1 MASSKELELAVK
13 IAGKLDASY
22 GNALSGAAKQA
33 NAWSKT
39 AQKAAQIATAAFAAV
54 GTATAAAT
62 VVSVKNA
69 ISYESSMADV
79 AKVVDGLKDDNG
91 ELTAQYYEMSDALL
105 ELSTR
110 IPMTAEELTQIAAAA
125 GQSGIARKEIV
136 GFAEDAAKMGVAFDT
151 TADQAGTWMAQWR
164 TAFKMNQKEVTT
176 LADQINYLGNVS
188 GANALQLSGIVTAVG
203 SLGDVG
209 GLSAA
214 QIAAIGDTMASVG
227 VGEDVAAT
235 GIAKMITTMTAGSAA
250 TEKQSKV
257 LKKLGI
263 DATALADRMQTDAQG
278 AITDF
283 MEALQKLPKAEQAAA
298 LKNYFG
304 QESIKPISALYTN
317 LDELKKHFD
326 QVADASLYAGS
337 MEDEYASRSATTEN
351 SIQLAKNALMRLS
364 ITYGQ
369 MFAPYVK
376 LAADKVT
383 EFLNKLTEMKPQMEA
398 VFGWIM
404 SHGKEIAATI
414 GGIGTALGGVAA
426 ASKAKGAIDIG
437 KQLLGLGGNDTAGKG
452 ATKKIKTSLVQQIT
466 DIATTASQTWK
477 QTRELA
483 AVDGAGPLALLGTLP
498 GAALSSAADTKPVQ
512 GVTGYIARVKE
523 SFAGL
528 NLGNLGNEDG
538 LVQRVAKQIGGQL
551 QTGIQAISE
560 SAPAQ
565 ALQQKISGIVQMGA
579 GAIGKAQNIAGK
591 ITGGIGGAISKG
603 IGAVSGSGAAGNF
616 VTGTIGS
623 GGLDLI
629 SAVGGNITS
638 LTSRLPA
645 AANLISTA
653 FGPLA
658 GIFGS
663 ILSSALPIV
672 AVVSSIIAVISIMGD
687 HLDDVRTAIG
697 NVFGEQG
704 LAVFDGAKAAIQNV
718 GNTIAQAFS
727 PEKLATVRSAITGMF
742 GEGAGAAFD
751 GVVQIVQSVV
761 GVLGQLVTFST
772 TYVKPIITE
781 IFSFVTQTVLPGIMQ
796 AFSTA
801 APYISQIVS
810 GLGSVILQV
819 ATMIAQA
826 IQAALPVIM
835 AVIQG
840 VLAAFQVAVP
850 VILSVVQSLVA
861 SFQAI
866 VTSIQGIFDGLI
878 AFVTGVFTGNWSQ
891 AWEGIKQIFGNAFN
905 ALVELA
911 KVPINAVI
919 ALINGAIDGINSLTG
934 GGISIP
940 DWVPVAGGQT
950 FSLKLNKIPAL
961 AHGGFTQGVSIAG
974 EAGTEAVISFMPTVR
989 SANINTWQQAGRMLG
1004 VNQQQAAAVAGAA
1017 QPAASASSVV
1027 VIPAAVQSLMQQYA
1041 GATQGEALAF
1051 ADRQVEM
1058 ATADPLPLALTGD
1071 GGNSGTDTEPTDD
1084 DDRPHSAP
1092 QTGGS
1097 SSGNGGAVYQ
1107 YAPQFIFQGSANR
1120 EDVEAANKMGMTE
1133 FRRMMEQYEKDNSR
1147 RRF

>member
-39 AQKAAQIATAAFAAV
+39 AQKAAQIATAAFATV

-62 VVSVKNA
+62 VASVKNA

-263 DATALADRMQTDAQG
+263 DATDLADRMQTDAQG
-278 AITDF
+278 AIIDF

-317 LDELKKHFD
+317 LDELKKHFN

-398 VFGWIM
+398 AFGWIM

-414 GGIGTALGGVAA
+414 GGIATALGGAA
-426 ASKAKGAIDIG
+426 VSSKAKGAIDIG
-437 KQLLGLGGNDTAGKG
+437 KQLLGFGGNDAAGKG

-466 DIATTASQTWK
+466 DIAATASQTWK

-498 GAALSSAADTKPVQ
+498 GAALSSAADTKPAQ
-512 GVTGYIARVKE
+512 AVTGYIARVKE

-538 LVQRVAKQIGGQL
+538 LVQRVTKHIGRQL

-565 ALQQKISGIVQMGA
+565 ALQQKISSIVQMGA

-591 ITGGIGGAISKG
+591 ITGGIGGAIGKG
-603 IGAVSGSGAAGNF
+603 IGAISGAAGNL

-629 SAVGGNITS
+629 SAVGGNIAS

-645 AANLISTA
+645 AANLIGTA

-718 GNTIAQAFS
+718 GDTIAQAFS

-826 IQAALPVIM
+826 IQAALPIIE

-866 VTSIQGIFDGLI
+866 ITSIQGIFDGLI
-878 AFVTGVFTGNWSQ
+878 TFVTGVFTGNWGQ
-891 AWEGIKQIFGNAFN
+891 AWEGVKQIFGNAFN

-911 KVPINAVI
+911 KAPINAVI
-919 ALINGAIDGINSLTG
+919 ALINGAIDGINSLT

-1071 GGNSGTDTEPTDD
+1071 GGNPGTDTEPTDG

-1092 QTGGS
+1092 QAGGS
-1097 SSGNGGAVYQ
+1097 SNGNGGAVYQ

>member
-54 GTATAAAT
+54 GTATAAAI

-263 DATALADRMQTDAQG
+263 DATDLADRMQTDAQG
-278 AITDF
+278 AIIDF

-376 LAADKVT
+376 LAADKAT

-398 VFGWIM
+398 AFGWIM

-414 GGIGTALGGVAA
+414 GGIATALGGAA
-426 ASKAKGAIDIG
+426 VASKAKGAIDIG
-437 KQLLGLGGNDTAGKG
+437 KQLLDLGGNDAAGKG
-452 ATKKIKTSLVQQIT
+452 TTKKIKTSLVQQIT
-466 DIATTASQTWK
+466 DIAATASQTWK

-498 GAALSSAADTKPVQ
+498 GAALSSAADTKPAQ
-512 GVTGYIARVKE
+512 AVTSYIARVKE

-538 LVQRVAKQIGGQL
+538 LVQRVTKHIGGQL

-565 ALQQKISGIVQMGA
+565 ALQQKISSIVQMGA

-591 ITGGIGGAISKG
+591 ITGGIGGAIGKG
-603 IGAVSGSGAAGNF
+603 IGAISGAAGNL

-629 SAVGGNITS
+629 GAVGGNIAS

-645 AANLISTA
+645 AANLIGTA

-687 HLDDVRTAIG
+687 HLDDVRAAIG

-704 LAVFDGAKAAIQNV
+704 LAVFDGARAAIQNV
-718 GNTIAQAFS
+718 GDTIAQAFS

-826 IQAALPVIM
+826 IQAALPVVM

-866 VTSIQGIFDGLI
+866 VTSIQGVFDGLI

-1071 GGNSGTDTEPTDD
+1071 GGNPGTDTEPTDG

-1097 SSGNGGAVYQ
+1097 SNGNGGAVYQ

>member
-91 ELTAQYYEMSDALL
+91 NLTAQYYEMSDALL

-110 IPMTAEELTQIAAAA
+110 IPPTAEELTQIAAAA

-136 GFAEDAAKMGVAFDT
+136 GFTEDAAKMSVAFDT
-151 TADQAGTWMAQWR
+151 TADKAGTWMAQWR
-164 TAFKMNQKEVTT
+164 TAFKMNQKEVKT

-188 GANALQLSGIVTAVG
+188 GANALQLSSIVTAVG

-263 DATALADRMQTDAQG
+263 DATDLANRMQTDAQG
-278 AITDF
+278 AIIDF

-317 LDELKKHFD
+317 LDELKKHFN

-398 VFGWIM
+398 AFGWIM

-414 GGIGTALGGVAA
+414 GGIGTALGGVAV

-512 GVTGYIARVKE
+512 AVTGYIARVKE

-538 LVQRVAKQIGGQL
+538 LVQRVTKHIGGQL

-579 GAIGKAQNIAGK
+579 GSIGKAQNIAGK

-603 IGAVSGSGAAGNF
+603 IGAVSGAAGNF

-761 GVLGQLVTFST
+761 
-772 TYVKPIITE
+772 
-781 IFSFVTQTVLPGIMQ
+781 
-796 AFSTA
+796 
-801 APYISQIVS
+801 
-810 GLGSVILQV
+810 
-819 ATMIAQA
+819 
-826 IQAALPVIM
+826 
-835 AVIQG
+835 
-840 VLAAFQVAVP
+840 
-850 VILSVVQSLVA
+850 A

-866 VTSIQGIFDGLI
+866 ITSTQGIFDGLI
-878 AFVTGVFTGNWSQ
+878 TFVTGVFTGNWSQ

-1071 GGNSGTDTEPTDD
+1071 GGNPGTDTEPTDD

>member
-351 SIQLAKNALMRLS
+351 SIQLTKNALMRLS

-437 KQLLGLGGNDTAGKG
+437 KQLLDLGGNDTAGKG

-603 IGAVSGSGAAGNF
+603 IGAVSGAAGNF

-878 AFVTGVFTGNWSQ
+878 VFVTGVFTGNWSQ

>member
-603 IGAVSGSGAAGNF
+603 IGAVSGAAGNF

-878 AFVTGVFTGNWSQ
+878 VFVTGVFTGNWSQ

>member
-62 VVSVKNA
+62 VASVKNA

-263 DATALADRMQTDAQG
+263 DATDLADRMQTDAQG
-278 AITDF
+278 AIIDF

-376 LAADKVT
+376 LSADKVT

-398 VFGWIM
+398 AFGWIM

-414 GGIGTALGGVAA
+414 GGIATALGGAA
-426 ASKAKGAIDIG
+426 VASKAKGAIDIG
-437 KQLLGLGGNDTAGKG
+437 KQLLGLGGNDAAGKG
-452 ATKKIKTSLVQQIT
+452 TTKKIKTSLVQQIT
-466 DIATTASQTWK
+466 DIAVTASQTWK

-498 GAALSSAADTKPVQ
+498 GAALSSAADTKPAQ
-512 GVTGYIARVKE
+512 AVTGYIARVKE

-538 LVQRVAKQIGGQL
+538 LVQRVTKHIGGQL

-565 ALQQKISGIVQMGA
+565 ALQQKISSIVQMGA

-591 ITGGIGGAISKG
+591 ITGGIGGAIGKG
-603 IGAVSGSGAAGNF
+603 IGAISGAAGNL

-629 SAVGGNITS
+629 SAVGGNIAS

-645 AANLISTA
+645 AANLIGTA
-653 FGPLA
+653 FGPLT

-687 HLDDVRTAIG
+687 HLDDVRAAIG

-718 GNTIAQAFS
+718 SDTIAQAFS

-761 GVLGQLVTFST
+761 GVLGQLVAFST

-826 IQAALPVIM
+826 IQAALPVVM

-866 VTSIQGIFDGLI
+866 VASIQGVFDGLI

-891 AWEGIKQIFGNAFN
+891 AWEGVKQIFGNAFN

-1071 GGNSGTDTEPTDD
+1071 GSNPGTDTEPTDG

-1097 SSGNGGAVYQ
+1097 SNGNGGAVYQ
-1107 YAPQFIFQGSANR
+1107 YAPQFIFQGSASR
-1120 EDVEAANKMGMTE
+1120 EDVEAANKMGMAE

>member
-278 AITDF
+278 AIIDF

-317 LDELKKHFD
+317 LDELKKHFN

-398 VFGWIM
+398 AFGWIM

-414 GGIGTALGGVAA
+414 GGIATALGGAA
-426 ASKAKGAIDIG
+426 VASKAKGAIDIG
-437 KQLLGLGGNDTAGKG
+437 KQLLGLGGNDAAGKG
-452 ATKKIKTSLVQQIT
+452 TTKKIKTSLVQQIT
-466 DIATTASQTWK
+466 DIAATASQTWK

-498 GAALSSAADTKPVQ
+498 GAALSSAADTKPAQ
-512 GVTGYIARVKE
+512 AVTGYIARVKE

-538 LVQRVAKQIGGQL
+538 LVQRVTKHIGGQL

-565 ALQQKISGIVQMGA
+565 ALQQKISSIVQMGA

-591 ITGGIGGAISKG
+591 ITGGIGGAIGKG
-603 IGAVSGSGAAGNF
+603 IGAISGAAGNL

-629 SAVGGNITS
+629 SAVGGNIAS

-645 AANLISTA
+645 AANLIETA

-718 GNTIAQAFS
+718 GDTIAQAFS

-891 AWEGIKQIFGNAFN
+891 AWEGVKQIFGNAFN

-1071 GGNSGTDTEPTDD
+1071 GGNPGTDTEPTDG

-1097 SSGNGGAVYQ
+1097 SNGNGGAVYQ

>member
-214 QIAAIGDTMASVG
+214 QISAIGDTMVSVG

-263 DATALADRMQTDAQG
+263 DATDLADRMQTDAQG
-278 AITDF
+278 AIIDF

-369 MFAPYVK
+369 IFAPYVK

-398 VFGWIM
+398 AFGWIM
-404 SHGKEIAATI
+404 SHGKEIAVTI
-414 GGIGTALGGVAA
+414 GGIATALGGAA
-426 ASKAKGAIDIG
+426 VASKAKGAIDIG
-437 KQLLGLGGNDTAGKG
+437 KQLLGLGGNDAAGKG

-466 DIATTASQTWK
+466 DIAATASQTWK

-498 GAALSSAADTKPVQ
+498 GAALSSAADTKPAQ
-512 GVTGYIARVKE
+512 AVTGYIARVKE

-538 LVQRVAKQIGGQL
+538 LVQRVTKHIGGQL

-565 ALQQKISGIVQMGA
+565 ALQQKISSIVQMGA

-591 ITGGIGGAISKG
+591 ITGGIGGAIGKG
-603 IGAVSGSGAAGNF
+603 IGAISGAAGNL

-629 SAVGGNITS
+629 SAVGGNIAS

-645 AANLISTA
+645 AANLIGTA
-653 FGPLA
+653 FGPLT

-704 LAVFDGAKAAIQNV
+704 LAVFDGARAAIQNV
-718 GNTIAQAFS
+718 GDTIAQAFS

-826 IQAALPVIM
+826 IQAALPVVM

-850 VILSVVQSLVA
+850 VILSVVQSLVT

-866 VTSIQGIFDGLI
+866 VTSIQGVFDGLI

-1017 QPAASASSVV
+1017 QPTASASSVV

-1058 ATADPLPLALTGD
+1058 ATAAPLPLALTGD
-1071 GGNSGTDTEPTDD
+1071 SGNPGTDTEPTDG

-1097 SSGNGGAVYQ
+1097 SNGNGGAVYQ

>member
-62 VVSVKNA
+62 VASVKNA

-164 TAFKMNQKEVTT
+164 TAFKMNQKEVAT

-263 DATALADRMQTDAQG
+263 DATDLADRMQTDAQG
-278 AITDF
+278 AIIDF

-398 VFGWIM
+398 AFGWIM

-414 GGIGTALGGVAA
+414 GGIATALGGVAV

-437 KQLLGLGGNDTAGKG
+437 KQLLGLGGNDAAGKG

-466 DIATTASQTWK
+466 DIAATASQTWK

-498 GAALSSAADTKPVQ
+498 GAALSSAADTKPAQ
-512 GVTGYIARVKE
+512 AVTGYIARVKE

-538 LVQRVAKQIGGQL
+538 LVQRVTKHIGGQL

-565 ALQQKISGIVQMGA
+565 ALQQKISSIVQMGA

-591 ITGGIGGAISKG
+591 ITGGIGGAIGKG
-603 IGAVSGSGAAGNF
+603 IGALSGAAGNL

-629 SAVGGNITS
+629 SAVGGNIAS

-645 AANLISTA
+645 AANLIGTA
-653 FGPLA
+653 FGPLT

-687 HLDDVRTAIG
+687 HLDDVRAAIG

-718 GNTIAQAFS
+718 GDTIAQAFS

-781 IFSFVTQTVLPGIMQ
+781 IFGFVTQTVLPGIMQ

-866 VTSIQGIFDGLI
+866 VASIQGVFDGLI

-891 AWEGIKQIFGNAFN
+891 AWEGVKQIFGNAFN

-1027 VIPAAVQSLMQQYA
+1027 VIPAAVQTLMQQYA

-1071 GGNSGTDTEPTDD
+1071 GSNPGTDTEPTDG

-1097 SSGNGGAVYQ
+1097 SNGNGGAVYQ

>member
-39 AQKAAQIATAAFAAV
+39 AQKAAQIATAAFATV

-110 IPMTAEELTQIAAAA
+110 IPMTAEGLTQIAAAA

-151 TADQAGTWMAQWR
+151 TADHAGTWMAQWR

-278 AITDF
+278 AIIDF

-317 LDELKKHFD
+317 LDELKKHFN

-398 VFGWIM
+398 AFGWTM

-414 GGIGTALGGVAA
+414 GGIATALGGAA
-426 ASKAKGAIDIG
+426 VASKAKGAIDIG
-437 KQLLGLGGNDTAGKG
+437 KQLLGLGGNDAAGKG

-466 DIATTASQTWK
+466 DIAATASQTWK

-483 AVDGAGPLALLGTLP
+483 AVDGAGPLALLGTIP
-498 GAALSSAADTKPVQ
+498 GAALSSAADTKPAQ
-512 GVTGYIARVKE
+512 AVTGYIARVKE

-538 LVQRVAKQIGGQL
+538 LVQRVTKHIGGQL

-565 ALQQKISGIVQMGA
+565 ALQQKISSIVQMGA

-591 ITGGIGGAISKG
+591 ITGGIGGAIGKG
-603 IGAVSGSGAAGNF
+603 IGAISGAAGNL

-629 SAVGGNITS
+629 GAVGGNIAS

-645 AANLISTA
+645 AANLIGTA
-653 FGPLA
+653 FGPLT

-704 LAVFDGAKAAIQNV
+704 LAVFDGARAAIQNV
-718 GNTIAQAFS
+718 GDTIAQAFS

-826 IQAALPVIM
+826 IQAALPVVM
-835 AVIQG
+835 SVIQG

-866 VTSIQGIFDGLI
+866 VTSIQGVFDGLI

-1041 GATQGEALAF
+1041 GATRDEALAF

-1071 GGNSGTDTEPTDD
+1071 GGNPGTDTEPTDG

-1092 QTGGS
+1092 QTGGNS
-1097 SSGNGGAVYQ
+1097 NGNGGAVYQ
-1107 YAPQFIFQGSANR
+1107 YAPQFIFQGAASR
-1120 EDVEAANKMGMTE
+1120 EDVEAANKMGMAE

>member
-62 VVSVKNA
+62 VASVKNA

-278 AITDF
+278 AIIDF

-317 LDELKKHFD
+317 LDELKKHFN

-398 VFGWIM
+398 AFGWIM

-414 GGIGTALGGVAA
+414 GGIATALGGAA
-426 ASKAKGAIDIG
+426 VASKAKGAIDIG
-437 KQLLGLGGNDTAGKG
+437 KQLLGLGGNDAAGKG
-452 ATKKIKTSLVQQIT
+452 TTKKIKTSLVQQIT
-466 DIATTASQTWK
+466 DIAATANQTWK

-498 GAALSSAADTKPVQ
+498 GAALSSAADTKPAQ
-512 GVTGYIARVKE
+512 AVTGYIARVKE

-538 LVQRVAKQIGGQL
+538 LVQRVTKHIGGQL

-565 ALQQKISGIVQMGA
+565 ALQQKISSIVQMGA

-591 ITGGIGGAISKG
+591 ITGGIGGAIGKG
-603 IGAVSGSGAAGNF
+603 IGAISGAAGNL

-629 SAVGGNITS
+629 SAVGGNIAS

-645 AANLISTA
+645 AANLIGTA

-687 HLDDVRTAIG
+687 HLDDVRAAIG

-718 GNTIAQAFS
+718 GDTIAQAFS

-826 IQAALPVIM
+826 IQAALPVVM

-850 VILSVVQSLVA
+850 AILSVVQSLVA

-866 VTSIQGIFDGLI
+866 VTSIQGVFDGLI

-891 AWEGIKQIFGNAFN
+891 AWEGVKQIFGNAFN

-1071 GGNSGTDTEPTDD
+1071 GGNPGTDTEPTDD

>member
-278 AITDF
+278 AIIDF

-317 LDELKKHFD
+317 LDELKKHFN

-398 VFGWIM
+398 AFGWIM

-414 GGIGTALGGVAA
+414 GGIATALGGAA
-426 ASKAKGAIDIG
+426 VASKAKGAIDIG
-437 KQLLGLGGNDTAGKG
+437 KQLLGLGGNDAAGKG
-452 ATKKIKTSLVQQIT
+452 TTKKIKTSLVQQIT
-466 DIATTASQTWK
+466 DIAATASQTWK

-498 GAALSSAADTKPVQ
+498 GAALSSAADTKPAQ
-512 GVTGYIARVKE
+512 AVTGYIARVKE

-538 LVQRVAKQIGGQL
+538 LVQRVTKHIGGQL

-565 ALQQKISGIVQMGA
+565 ALQQKISSIVQMGA

-591 ITGGIGGAISKG
+591 ITGGIGGAIGKG
-603 IGAVSGSGAAGNF
+603 IGAISGAAGNL

-629 SAVGGNITS
+629 SAVGGNIAS

-645 AANLISTA
+645 AANLIGTA

-718 GNTIAQAFS
+718 GDTIAQAFS

-891 AWEGIKQIFGNAFN
+891 AWEGVKQIFGNAFN

-1071 GGNSGTDTEPTDD
+1071 GGNPGTDTEPTDG

-1097 SSGNGGAVYQ
+1097 SNGNGGAVYQ

>member
-278 AITDF
+278 AIIDF

-369 MFAPYVK
+369 IFAPYVK

-398 VFGWIM
+398 AFGWIM

-414 GGIGTALGGVAA
+414 GGIATALGGAA
-426 ASKAKGAIDIG
+426 VASKAKGAIDIG
-437 KQLLGLGGNDTAGKG
+437 KQLLGLGGNDAAGKG

-466 DIATTASQTWK
+466 DIAATASQTWK

-498 GAALSSAADTKPVQ
+498 GAALSSAADTKPAQ
-512 GVTGYIARVKE
+512 AVTGYIARVKE

-528 NLGNLGNEDG
+528 NLGNLDNEDG
-538 LVQRVAKQIGGQL
+538 LVQRVTKHIGGQL

-565 ALQQKISGIVQMGA
+565 ALQQKISSIVQMGA

-591 ITGGIGGAISKG
+591 ITGGIGGAIGKG
-603 IGAVSGSGAAGNF
+603 IGAISGAAGNL

-629 SAVGGNITS
+629 SAVGGNIAS

-645 AANLISTA
+645 AANLIGTA

-687 HLDDVRTAIG
+687 HLDDVRAAIG

-718 GNTIAQAFS
+718 GDTIAQAFS

-850 VILSVVQSLVA
+850 AILSVVQSLVA

-866 VTSIQGIFDGLI
+866 VTSIQGVFDGLI

-919 ALINGAIDGINSLTG
+919 SLINGAIDGINSLTG

-1027 VIPAAVQSLMQQYA
+1027 VIPASVQSLMQQYA

-1071 GGNSGTDTEPTDD
+1071 GGNPGTDTEPTDG

-1097 SSGNGGAVYQ
+1097 SNGNGGAVYQ

>member
-263 DATALADRMQTDAQG
+263 DATTLADRMQTDAQG
-278 AITDF
+278 AIIDF

-317 LDELKKHFD
+317 LDELKKHFN

-398 VFGWIM
+398 AFGWIM

-414 GGIGTALGGVAA
+414 GGIATALGGAA
-426 ASKAKGAIDIG
+426 VASKAKGAIDIG
-437 KQLLGLGGNDTAGKG
+437 KQLLGLGGNDASGKG
-452 ATKKIKTSLVQQIT
+452 TTKKIKTSLVQQIT
-466 DIATTASQTWK
+466 DIAATASQTWK

-498 GAALSSAADTKPVQ
+498 GAALSSAADTKPAQ
-512 GVTGYIARVKE
+512 AVTGYIARVKE

-538 LVQRVAKQIGGQL
+538 LVQRVTKHIGGQL

-565 ALQQKISGIVQMGA
+565 ALQQKISSIVQMGA

-591 ITGGIGGAISKG
+591 ITGGIGGAIGKG
-603 IGAVSGSGAAGNF
+603 IGAISGAAGNL

-629 SAVGGNITS
+629 SAVGGNIAS

-645 AANLISTA
+645 AANLIGTA

-687 HLDDVRTAIG
+687 HLDDVRAAIG

-718 GNTIAQAFS
+718 GDTIAQAFS

-826 IQAALPVIM
+826 IQAALPVVM

-850 VILSVVQSLVA
+850 AILSVVQSLVA

-866 VTSIQGIFDGLI
+866 VTSIQGVFDGLI

-891 AWEGIKQIFGNAFN
+891 AWEGVKQIFGNAFN

-1071 GGNSGTDTEPTDD
+1071 GGNPGTDTEPTDD

>member
-151 TADQAGTWMAQWR
+151 AADQAGTWMAQWR
-164 TAFKMNQKEVTT
+164 TAFEMNQKEVTT

-263 DATALADRMQTDAQG
+263 DATDLADRMQTDAQG
-278 AITDF
+278 AIIDF

-398 VFGWIM
+398 AFGWIM

-414 GGIGTALGGVAA
+414 GGIATALGGAA
-426 ASKAKGAIDIG
+426 VASKAKGAIDIG
-437 KQLLGLGGNDTAGKG
+437 KQLLGLGGNDAAGKG

-466 DIATTASQTWK
+466 DIAATASQTWK

-498 GAALSSAADTKPVQ
+498 GAALSSAADTKPAQ
-512 GVTGYIARVKE
+512 AVTGYIARVKE

-538 LVQRVAKQIGGQL
+538 LVQRVTKHIGGQL

-565 ALQQKISGIVQMGA
+565 ALQQKISSIVQMGA

-591 ITGGIGGAISKG
+591 ITGGIGGAIGKG
-603 IGAVSGSGAAGNF
+603 IGAISGAAGNL

-629 SAVGGNITS
+629 SAVGGNIAS

-645 AANLISTA
+645 AANLIGTA

-718 GNTIAQAFS
+718 GDTIAQAFS

-742 GEGAGAAFD
+742 GDGAGAAFD

-826 IQAALPVIM
+826 IQTALPVIM

-1071 GGNSGTDTEPTDD
+1071 GGNPGTDTEPTDG

-1097 SSGNGGAVYQ
+1097 SNGNGGAVYQ

>member
-176 LADQINYLGNVS
+176 LADQINYLSNVS

-263 DATALADRMQTDAQG
+263 DATDLADRMQTDAQG
-278 AITDF
+278 AIIDF

-398 VFGWIM
+398 AFGWIM

-414 GGIGTALGGVAA
+414 GGIATALGGAA
-426 ASKAKGAIDIG
+426 VASKAKGAIDIG
-437 KQLLGLGGNDTAGKG
+437 KQLLGLGGNDAAGKG

-466 DIATTASQTWK
+466 DIAATASQTWK

-498 GAALSSAADTKPVQ
+498 GAALSSAADTKPAQ
-512 GVTGYIARVKE
+512 AVTGYIARVKE

-538 LVQRVAKQIGGQL
+538 LVQRVTKHIGGQL

-565 ALQQKISGIVQMGA
+565 ALQQKISSIVQMGA

-591 ITGGIGGAISKG
+591 ITGGIGGAIGKG
-603 IGAVSGSGAAGNF
+603 IGAISGAAGNL

-629 SAVGGNITS
+629 SAVGGNIAS

-645 AANLISTA
+645 AANLIGTA

-687 HLDDVRTAIG
+687 HLDDVRAAIG

-718 GNTIAQAFS
+718 GDTIAQAFS

-751 GVVQIVQSVV
+751 SVVQIVQSVV

-826 IQAALPVIM
+826 IQAALPVVM

-850 VILSVVQSLVA
+850 AILSVVQSLVA

-866 VTSIQGIFDGLI
+866 VTSIQGVFDGLI

-891 AWEGIKQIFGNAFN
+891 AWEGVKQIFGNAFN

-1058 ATADPLPLALTGD
+1058 ATAAPLPLALTGD
-1071 GGNSGTDTEPTDD
+1071 GGNPGTDTEPTDD

>member
-62 VVSVKNA
+62 VASVKNA

-278 AITDF
+278 AIIDF

-398 VFGWIM
+398 AFGWIM

-414 GGIGTALGGVAA
+414 GGIATALGGVAV

-437 KQLLGLGGNDTAGKG
+437 KQLLGLGGNDAAGKG
-452 ATKKIKTSLVQQIT
+452 ATKRIKTSLVQQIT
-466 DIATTASQTWK
+466 DIAATASQTWK

-498 GAALSSAADTKPVQ
+498 GAALSSAADTKPAQ
-512 GVTGYIARVKE
+512 AVTGYIARVKE

-538 LVQRVAKQIGGQL
+538 LVQRVTKHIGGQL

-565 ALQQKISGIVQMGA
+565 ALQQKISSIVQMGA

-591 ITGGIGGAISKG
+591 ITGGIGGAIGKG
-603 IGAVSGSGAAGNF
+603 IGAISGAAGNL

-629 SAVGGNITS
+629 SAVGGNIAS

-645 AANLISTA
+645 AANLIGTA
-653 FGPLA
+653 FGPLT

-687 HLDDVRTAIG
+687 HLDDVRAAIG

-718 GNTIAQAFS
+718 GDTIAQAFS

-866 VTSIQGIFDGLI
+866 VASIQGVFDGLI

-950 FSLKLNKIPAL
+950 FSLRLNKIPAL

-1004 VNQQQAAAVAGAA
+1004 VNQQQAAAVAGTA

-1058 ATADPLPLALTGD
+1058 ATAGPLPLALTGD
-1071 GGNSGTDTEPTDD
+1071 GGNPGADTEPTDG

-1097 SSGNGGAVYQ
+1097 SNGNGGAVYQ

>member
-278 AITDF
+278 AIIDL

-398 VFGWIM
+398 AFGWIM

-426 ASKAKGAIDIG
+426 ASKAKGTIDIG

-603 IGAVSGSGAAGNF
+603 IGAVSGAAGNF

>member
-91 ELTAQYYEMSDALL
+91 ELTAQYYGMSDALL
-105 ELSTR
+105 KLSTR
-110 IPMTAEELTQIAAAA
+110 IPVTAKGLTQIAAAA

-188 GANALQLSGIVTAVG
+188 GANALQLSSIVTAVG

-263 DATALADRMQTDAQG
+263 DATDLADRMQTDAQG
-278 AITDF
+278 AIIDF

-398 VFGWIM
+398 AFGWIM

-414 GGIGTALGGVAA
+414 GGIATALGGAA
-426 ASKAKGAIDIG
+426 VASKAKGAIDIG
-437 KQLLGLGGNDTAGKG
+437 KQLLGLGGNDAAGKG
-452 ATKKIKTSLVQQIT
+452 ATKKIKASLVQQIT
-466 DIATTASQTWK
+466 DIAATASQTWK
-477 QTRELA
+477 QTRELT

-498 GAALSSAADTKPVQ
+498 GAALSSAADTKPAQ
-512 GVTGYIARVKE
+512 AVTGYIARVKE

-538 LVQRVAKQIGGQL
+538 LVQRVTKHIGGQL

-565 ALQQKISGIVQMGA
+565 ALQQKISSIVQMGA

-591 ITGGIGGAISKG
+591 ITGGIGGAIGKG
-603 IGAVSGSGAAGNF
+603 IGAISGAAGNL

-629 SAVGGNITS
+629 SAVGGNIAS

-645 AANLISTA
+645 AANLIGTA
-653 FGPLA
+653 FGPLT

-687 HLDDVRTAIG
+687 HLDDVRAAIG

-718 GNTIAQAFS
+718 GDTIAQAFS

-826 IQAALPVIM
+826 IQAALPVVM

-840 VLAAFQVAVP
+840 VLVAFQVAVP

-866 VTSIQGIFDGLI
+866 ITSIQGIFDGLI
-878 AFVTGVFTGNWSQ
+878 TFVTGVFTGNWGQ
-891 AWEGIKQIFGNAFN
+891 AWEGVKQIFGNAFN

-911 KVPINAVI
+911 KAPINAVI

-1071 GGNSGTDTEPTDD
+1071 GGNPGTDTEPTDG

-1092 QTGGS
+1092 QAGGS
-1097 SSGNGGAVYQ
+1097 SNGNGGAVYQ

>member
-263 DATALADRMQTDAQG
+263 DATDLANRMQTDAQG
-278 AITDF
+278 AIIDF

-317 LDELKKHFD
+317 LDELKKHFN

-398 VFGWIM
+398 AFGWIM

-414 GGIGTALGGVAA
+414 GGIATALGGAA
-426 ASKAKGAIDIG
+426 VASKAKGAIDIG
-437 KQLLGLGGNDTAGKG
+437 KQLLGLGGNDAAGKG
-452 ATKKIKTSLVQQIT
+452 TTKKIKTSLVQQIT
-466 DIATTASQTWK
+466 DIAATASQTWK

-498 GAALSSAADTKPVQ
+498 GAALSSAADTKPAQ
-512 GVTGYIARVKE
+512 AVTGYIARVKE

-538 LVQRVAKQIGGQL
+538 LVQRVTKHIGGQL

-565 ALQQKISGIVQMGA
+565 ALQQKISSIVQMGA

-591 ITGGIGGAISKG
+591 ITGGIGGAIGKG
-603 IGAVSGSGAAGNF
+603 IGAISGAAGNL

-629 SAVGGNITS
+629 SAVGGNIAS

-645 AANLISTA
+645 AANLIGTA

-687 HLDDVRTAIG
+687 HLDDVRAAIG

-718 GNTIAQAFS
+718 GDTIAQAFS

-850 VILSVVQSLVA
+850 AILSVVQSLVA

-866 VTSIQGIFDGLI
+866 VTSIQGVFDGLI

-891 AWEGIKQIFGNAFN
+891 AWEGVKQIFGNAFN

-1071 GGNSGTDTEPTDD
+1071 GGNPGTDTEPTDG

-1092 QTGGS
+1092 QTGDS
-1097 SSGNGGAVYQ
+1097 SNGNGGAVYQ

>member
-263 DATALADRMQTDAQG
+263 DATDLADRMQTDAQG
-278 AITDF
+278 AIIDF

-398 VFGWIM
+398 AFGWIM

-414 GGIGTALGGVAA
+414 GGIATALGGTAV

-437 KQLLGLGGNDTAGKG
+437 KQLLGLGGNDAAGKG
-452 ATKKIKTSLVQQIT
+452 AAKKIKTSLVQQIT
-466 DIATTASQTWK
+466 DIAATASQTWK

-498 GAALSSAADTKPVQ
+498 GAALSSAADTKPAQ
-512 GVTGYIARVKE
+512 AVTGYIARVKE

-538 LVQRVAKQIGGQL
+538 LVQRVTKHIGGQL

-565 ALQQKISGIVQMGA
+565 ALQQKISSIVQMGA

-591 ITGGIGGAISKG
+591 ITGGIGGAIGKG
-603 IGAVSGSGAAGNF
+603 IGALSGAAGNL

-629 SAVGGNITS
+629 SAVGGNIAS

-645 AANLISTA
+645 AANLIGTA
-653 FGPLA
+653 FGPLT

-687 HLDDVRTAIG
+687 HLDDVRAAIG

-718 GNTIAQAFS
+718 GDTIAQAFS

-781 IFSFVTQTVLPGIMQ
+781 IFGFVTQTVLPGIMQ

-866 VTSIQGIFDGLI
+866 VASIQGVFDGLI

-891 AWEGIKQIFGNAFN
+891 AWEGVKQIFGNAFN

-1071 GGNSGTDTEPTDD
+1071 GSNPGTDTEPTDG

-1092 QTGGS
+1092 QTSGS
-1097 SSGNGGAVYQ
+1097 SNGNGGAVYQ